1 MVLSLCLNEGQMVT
15 GHRGTCGILGKN
27 RSSQG
32 QGKNSGFLTCSCA
45 FRILP
50 CVDVYRPG
58 CMGS

>member
-1 MVLSLCLNEGQMVT
+1 MVLSLRLNEGQMVT

-50 CVDVYRPG
+50 CVDV
-58 CMGS
+58 